1 MNQLKG
7 YFMNIIN
14 LFYHRKEHFRME
26 KMSIRVMCTLDDLDE
41 IWYGDDSEPET
52 DEIDPEAWKE
62 IKEVA
67 DGIYEG

>member
-1 MNQLKG
+1 
-7 YFMNIIN
+7 
-14 LFYHRKEHFRME
+14 ME
-26 KMSIRVMCTLDDLDE
+26 NMSIRVMCTLDDLDD
-41 IWYGDDSEPET
+41 IWFGDESEPEM

>member
-1 MNQLKG
+1 
-7 YFMNIIN
+7 
-14 LFYHRKEHFRME
+14 ME
-26 KMSIRVMCTLDDLDE
+26 NMGIRVLCTLDGLDE

>member
-1 MNQLKG
+1 
-7 YFMNIIN
+7 MNILVN
-14 LFYHRKEHFRME
+14 CAF
-26 KMSIRVMCTLDDLDE
+26 SDLDE

-67 DGIYEG
+67 HGIYEG